1 MITDSTKPHR
11 TAHFL
16 SCIVALLLSL
26 TPSLA
31 SAAPL
36 DLALDSLIGNAPLGN
51 GKAAI
56 HIIDLDS
63 GRELGEYRSNELM
76 IPASN
81 MKLLSSGAALLVL
94 GDDFDYRTTFDILET
109 DTGHSLIIR
118 GSGDPALGDPAIF
131 EDEEQSLTHEQ
142 LFDTLAQTL
151 KDRGVESLNEII
163 VDDRIFDRTW
173 THPDWPI
180 DQLNRWYCAEI
191 GGLNLQSNVI
201 KMYPIPGS
209 LGGTP
214 LLEMQP
220 NLPWID
226 VQVKAKTVTKGRD
239 SAWVARPTP
248 ANRFTLYGN
257 VRGKTEIPVSV
268 HEPSSFAGGV
278 FAFALSERG
287 IKINTNGYIDDAVRL
302 ADRSEDWSST
312 PIVAIST
319 PISDVLN
326 RTNTDSYNLY
336 AESLI
341 KRIGHEITGDPG
353 SWENGA
359 SVVRLLLSEHVSAS
373 AAQDT
378 IVADGS
384 GMSRENKVSTR
395 TLTSWMKVLAA
406 QDSWDT
412 FLESL
417 AVPGEGT
424 LKRRF
429 TNAKLNSNLY
439 AKSGYL
445 NGVYALS
452 GVLEH
457 PSGRRAAFS
466 IILNNIKPGSGSRGA
481 KPFIQDVVV
490 EIDQWLEEQSGGF
503 GG

>member
-1 MITDSTKPHR
+1 MTTNATKPHHL
-11 TAHFL
+11 AIFM
-16 SCIVALLLSL
+16 SCLVGLLSSL
-26 TPSLA
+26 TF
-31 SAAPL
+31 AAPL
-36 DLALDSLIGNAPLGN
+36 DLALDSLIGNAPLGS

-56 HIIDLDS
+56 HIIDLDT
-63 GRELGEYRSNELM
+63 GRELGEYKSNELM

-81 MKLLSSGAALLVL
+81 MKLLTSGAALLVL
-94 GDDFDYRTTFDILET
+94 GEDFEYRTTFDIL
-109 DTGHSLIIR
+109 DAATGRSLIIR

-131 EDEEQSLTHEQ
+131 EDEHQTLTHDE
-142 LFDTLAQTL
+142 LFNTLAQTL
-151 KDRGVESLNEII
+151 KDRGIDSIDEVI

-173 THPDWPI
+173 AHPDWPL
-180 DQLNRWYCAEI
+180 DQLNRWYCAEV
-191 GGLNLQSNVI
+191 GGFNFQTNVI

-226 VQVKAKTVTKGRD
+226 VQIKAKTVSKGRD

-257 VRGKTEIPVSV
+257 VRGKTEIPVSI
-268 HEPSSFAGGV
+268 HEPSTFAGGV

-287 IKINTNGYIDDAVRL
+287 IKINTPGYIDEAVRL
-302 ADRSEDWSST
+302 AEPADEWNST
-312 PIVAIST
+312 PVVAITT
-319 PISDVLN
+319 PISDILN

-336 AESLI
+336 AEALL
-341 KRIGHEITGDPG
+341 KRIGHEITGEPG

-359 SVVRLLLSEHVSAS
+359 SVVRLLLSQHVNATSA
-373 AAQDT
+373 QET

-384 GMSRENKVSTR
+384 GMSRENKVTTR
-395 TLTSWMKVLAA
+395 TLTSWMKVLAS

-412 FLESL
+412 FQNSL

-429 TNAKLNSNLY
+429 TDTKLKSNLY

-490 EIDQWLEEQSGGF
+490 EIDEWLEEQSGGF